1 MNSQTREQREQQIKN
16 AIEVL
21 DPEKFI
27 HIGNMHF
34 MHEGVE
40 YDLSAADL
48 KKIDTIVEKQLF
60 VVRRWW

>member
-1 MNSQTREQREQQIKN
+1 MNSMSREQKEQQIKN

-27 HIGNMHF
+27 HIGCMHF

-48 KKIDTIVEKQLF
+48 KQIDSIIDKQLF
-60 VVRRWW
+60 IVRRWW

>member
-1 MNSQTREQREQQIKN
+1 MNSQTKEQREQQIKN

-21 DPEKFI
+21 DPIGFI
-27 HIGNMHF
+27 HIGCMHF
-34 MHEGVE
+34 MHDGVE

-48 KKIDTIVEKQLF
+48 KQFGTIVSKQLF